1 LSTCERNADSTCT
14 RGQRDVITED
24 ISASKRKRKSASKRK
39 SATER
44 NSIARV
50 SPPCPAAASLLAVV
64 ALFGR
69 SGSNTTFP
77 VLQQHRRIS
86 FSLFDFPRVR
96 GGIGSDMRAGE
107 KPGNKSSSAQASSSP
122 NGLQDEH
129 AEFFEK
135 LRAEAALAE
144 FRAPLPEDI
153 VVVPDDE
160 EDARCAIAATP
171 NGGCAYF
178 SPAGRGGGGREE
190 HAPLNLTQVHR
201 WDDQID
207 ILHNRCVHVVC
218 EAAAVL
224 QGKWQFFP
232 GSSGRFY
239 GAQLQVLNLLALRV
253 QKYKY

>member
-1 LSTCERNADSTCT
+1 
-14 RGQRDVITED
+14 
-24 ISASKRKRKSASKRK
+24 
-39 SATER
+39 
-44 NSIARV
+44 
-50 SPPCPAAASLLAVV
+50 
-64 ALFGR
+64 
-69 SGSNTTFP
+69 
-77 VLQQHRRIS
+77 
-86 FSLFDFPRVR
+86 
-96 GGIGSDMRAGE
+96 MRAGG

-122 NGLQDEH
+122 KRLQDEH

-135 LRAEAALAE
+135 LRAEAAFAE
-144 FRAPLPEDI
+144 FRAPSPEAI

-160 EDARCAIAATP
+160 EDARRAIAATP

-178 SPAGRGGGGREE
+178 SAAGGGGGGREE
-190 HAPLNLTQVHR
+190 HAEEHAEVERGAPRNLTQVHR

-239 GAQLQVLNLLALRV
+239 GAQLQVLNLLALPV
-253 QKYKY
+253 QTYKYCLRSWYKSTNTDAKGAAAAPCRHPPRPMPPH

>member
-1 LSTCERNADSTCT
+1 
-14 RGQRDVITED
+14 
-24 ISASKRKRKSASKRK
+24 
-39 SATER
+39 
-44 NSIARV
+44 
-50 SPPCPAAASLLAVV
+50 
-64 ALFGR
+64 
-69 SGSNTTFP
+69 
-77 VLQQHRRIS
+77 
-86 FSLFDFPRVR
+86 
-96 GGIGSDMRAGE
+96 MRAGG

-122 NGLQDEH
+122 KGLQDEH

-135 LRAEAALAE
+135 LRADAALAE
-144 FRAPLPEDI
+144 FRAPSPEDI

-160 EDARCAIAATP
+160 EDARRAIAVTP

-178 SPAGRGGGGREE
+178 SPAGGGGSGREE

-239 GAQLQVLNLLALRV
+239 GAQLQVLNLLALPV

>member
-1 LSTCERNADSTCT
+1 MSTCERNADSTCT
-14 RGQRDVITED
+14 RGQREVRDITNIFTED
-24 ISASKRKRKSASKRK
+24 VSASKKKRK

-64 ALFGR
+64 LFGR
-69 SGSNTTFP
+69 IASTFP
-77 VLQQHRRIS
+77 VLQQHRHIS

-96 GGIGSDMRAGE
+96 GGIGSDMRAGG

-122 NGLQDEH
+122 KGQQDEH

-144 FRAPLPEDI
+144 FRAPSPEDI

-160 EDARCAIAATP
+160 EDARRAIAATP

-178 SPAGRGGGGREE
+178 SPAGGGGGGREE
-190 HAPLNLTQVHR
+190 HAASLNLTQVHR

-239 GAQLQVLNLLALRV
+239 GAQLQVLNLLALPV